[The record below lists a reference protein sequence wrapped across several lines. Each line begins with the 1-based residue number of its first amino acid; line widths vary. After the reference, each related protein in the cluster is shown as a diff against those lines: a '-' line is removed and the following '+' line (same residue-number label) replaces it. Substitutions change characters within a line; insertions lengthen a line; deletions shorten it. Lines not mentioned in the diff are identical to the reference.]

1 MRALRFI
8 TIGWGIVV
16 FIQPIAAQTS
26 PPGPF
31 HAKIYPDSSEFF
43 IHVMGV
49 QLDFRFVGIGVYAAE
64 DYPSLSS
71 IPLENG
77 QRIAFE
83 NITRMTLRPVRVF
96 WKKYLEPS
104 KRRATDEIDRDGYCI
119 SSSVE
124 VDAAVTTW
132 DGTVIRSRIH
142 HADPADIFITGT
154 TDLGDY
160 QLQLDQENGK
170 SVRVEFEP
178 VFIMQ
183 CTSDLTHLF
192 PNRPWSFCPICGA
205 ALRRISKPENR

>member
-1 MRALRFI
+1 MRALRCFI
-8 TIGWGIVV
+8 LGWGIAV
-16 FIQPIAAQTS
+16 FSQPIAAQTS
-26 PPGPF
+26 SPGPF
-31 HAKIYPDSSEFF
+31 HAKIYPDSSDFF
-43 IHVMGV
+43 IHVMRA
-49 QLDFRFVGIGVYAAE
+49 QLDFRFAGIGVYAAE
-64 DYPSLSS
+64 DYPCLSS

-77 QRIAFE
+77 ERIAFE

-104 KRRATDEIDRDGYCI
+104 QRRAMDEIDQNGYRLW
-119 SSSVE
+119 SSVE

-142 HADPADIFITGT
+142 HADQADIFITGT

-178 VFIMQ
+178 IFIMQ
-183 CTSDLTHLF
+183 CTSDLTHLY
-192 PNRPWSFCPICGA
+192 PNRSWSFCPICGA
-205 ALRRISKPENR
+205 ALRRVSKPENR